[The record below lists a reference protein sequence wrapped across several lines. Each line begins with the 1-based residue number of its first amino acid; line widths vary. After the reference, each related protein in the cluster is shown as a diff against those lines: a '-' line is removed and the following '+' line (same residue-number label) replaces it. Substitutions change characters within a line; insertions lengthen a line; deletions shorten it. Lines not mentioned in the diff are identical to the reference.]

1 MIDRVL
7 SHYRIIQELGAGG
20 MGVVYLA
27 EDVRLGR
34 RVALKLLP
42 PEHTQDE
49 DRLRRFKQEARAASA
64 LNHPNILT
72 IHEVGEE
79 DGHHFIV
86 TEFIDG
92 ESLRAALH
100 RTGSLTFSQALSVAT
115 QVASALAA
123 AHEAGIVHRD
133 IKPENIMLRRDGYV
147 KVLDF
152 GLAKLTETLAPHGG
166 DASTLAPSVALHT
179 EPGMVLGTTQY
190 LSPEQAAARDVDAR
204 SDIFSFGAMLYEM
217 VTGQAAFQGA
227 SAMETVAAILA
238 QEPRPL
244 PASIHPELSKVILRC
259 LRKDPARRHQT
270 MADLKVALEDVQEES
285 KSGRRVQQV
294 RLRRRLVG
302 ALVLALGLV
311 GGIFAWRDWAT
322 PRSAEPLQ
330 AVPLTTLPGVQRY
343 PSFSPDGEH
352 VAFTWNGPRQDNP
365 DIYVQQIGSAQPLH
379 LTSDAGNDFN
389 PVWSPDGRWIAFLR
403 SQSEPNRSELRLIA
417 PLGGPE
423 RKLAEVRLLGS
434 LDITPPYLAWCP
446 DGTCLVVTD
455 SPGEG
460 HPNALFAFSLESAE
474 RRQLTHP
481 QPPAGGDSHPAVSPD
496 GRWLVFRRMA
506 GLFVG
511 ELYRL
516 PLGPGVTAAGEPER
530 LTLAALNAEHPAWM
544 PDSKEILFS
553 AKSSLWRLSVSG
565 ENAPARLPFVGDY
578 GLMPAVSR
586 PQPGRPLRLV
596 YIRSFLD
603 GNIWRVETAA
613 PGATASTPP
622 VVAISSTRLEDM
634 PQFSPDGRRVAFTS
648 DRSGN
653 WEIWLTDPDG
663 ANAVQLTSMGA
674 VAAGYPHWSP
684 DGQQIVFHSN
694 VDGQWEVY
702 LVPAAGGKPRNLTSH
717 PAHDAKPRF
726 SRDGKWV
733 YFNSAR
739 TGEQHQSVWK
749 VPASGGSAVQVATGA
764 GYAPQE
770 SPDGESIYYVEAID
784 KPSPL
789 WRLPRSGGAPV
800 KLLEGILLANFAVL
814 TGGIYYIDQPSG
826 QVGTHYVDQPTGE
839 TRLRYFDFATRK
851 VTTVARN
858 LGSVDLPLTV
868 SSDGRTILFPRLD
881 ASTNDL
887 MLVSNFR

>member
-1 MIDRVL
+1 MINRVL

-49 DRLRRFKQEARAASA
+49 DRLRRFQQEARAASA

-92 ESLRAALH
+92 ESLRTVLH
-100 RTGSLTFSQALSVAT
+100 RTGTLAFAQALDAAV

-123 AHEAGIVHRD
+123 AHEAGIIHRD

-152 GLAKLTETLAPHGG
+152 GLAKLTETATTP
-166 DASTLAPSVALHT
+166 ATPPVALT
-179 EPGMVLGTTQY
+179 ESGVVLGTAQY
-190 LSPEQAAARDVDAR
+190 MSPEQAAGRTVDAR

-217 VTGQAAFQGA
+217 VTGQPAFQGD
-227 SAMETVAAILA
+227 SPMETVAAVLVR
-238 QEPRPL
+238 EPRPL
-244 PASIHPELSKVILRC
+244 PDSIHPGLSSVILRC
-259 LRKDPARRHQT
+259 LRKDPARRYQS
-270 MADLKVALEDVQEES
+270 MADLKVAVEDIREELT
-285 KSGRRVQQV
+285 SGTRLRQV
-294 RLRRRLVG
+294 RQRRRLVG
-302 ALVLALGLV
+302 AVLLPVVLAGAFFAV
-311 GGIFAWRDWAT
+311 WAWRS
-322 PRSAEPLQ
+322 PRSAVPLE
-330 AVPLTTLPGVQRY
+330 AVPLTTLRGVQRY
-343 PSFSPDGEH
+343 PSFSPDGER

-365 DIYVQQIGSAQPLH
+365 DLYVHQIGSTQPLR
-379 LTSDAGNDFN
+379 LTSDSANDFN

-403 SQSEPNRSELRLIA
+403 SHSEPNRSEVRLIA

-423 RKLAEVRLLGS
+423 RKLAEIHLLSG

-446 DGTCLVVTD
+446 DNSCLVVTD
-455 SPGEG
+455 SPGKG
-460 HPNALFAFSLESAE
+460 LPDALFAIGLETGE
-474 RRQLTHP
+474 RRQLTRP

-506 GLFVG
+506 GLYVG

-516 PLGPGVTAAGEPER
+516 SLAKGITAAGEPER
-530 LTLAALNAEHPAWM
+530 LTVASLDAQHPAWM
-544 PDSKEILFS
+544 PNSREIVFS
-553 AKSSLWRLSVSG
+553 ARSGLWRLPVPG
-565 ENAPARLPFVGDY
+565 TNTPARLPFVGDY

-586 PQPGRPLRLV
+586 PQPGRSPRLV
-596 YIRSFLD
+596 YVRNFLD
-603 GNIWRVETAA
+603 ANIWRVETSA
-613 PGATASTPP
+613 PGAPAATPP
-622 VVAISSTRLEDM
+622 AVAISSTRLDDM
-634 PQFSPDGRRVAFTS
+634 PQFSPEGRRVAFTS

-653 WEIWLTDPDG
+653 WEIWQADPDG
-663 ANAVQLTSMGA
+663 SNAVQLTSMGA

-717 PAHDAKPRF
+717 PAPDAMPSF
-726 SRDGKWV
+726 SRDGRWV
-733 YFNSAR
+733 YFSSAR
-739 TGEQHQSVWK
+739 TGEQYQSVWK
-749 VPASGGSAVQVATGA
+749 IPAAGGSAVQLTKGA

-770 SPDGESIYYVEAID
+770 SRDGESIYYVEAID
-784 KPSPL
+784 RPSTL
-789 WRLPRSGGAPV
+789 WRVPRSGGTPV
-800 KLLEGILLANFAVL
+800 KVLDGVLLANFAVL
-814 TGGIYYIDQPSG
+814 TEGIYYIDQLSG

-839 TRLRYFDFATRK
+839 TRLRYFDFATGK
-851 VTTVARN
+851 STTVASN

-881 ASTNDL
+881 ASTSDL
-887 MLVSNFR
+887 MLVADFR